1 MATNKELVQ
10 QAVAAI
16 PLWRAFLDLRDAEQD
31 AILAEMR
38 NENPNESKP
47 KKLIKSLTARFR
59 SQPTTAS
66 RPNVPVN
73 QTPLTPK
80 AEVPLN
86 LVAEEPVVEI
96 PISEGVEK
104 ITAENDLL
112 DKEVEVNLP
121 TSSPTRT
128 NSGGKNEVTPRVVPV
143 TTKEPIQQV
152 SEDNDNDDDDNDN
165 EFKNLF

>member
-16 PLWRAFLDLRDAEQD
+16 PLWRAFLDQKEAEQD

-38 NENPNESKP
+38 NENPHESKP

-59 SQPTTAS
+59 SQPTTAITAKEPFTAPETS
-66 RPNVPVN
+66 SV
-73 QTPLTPK
+73 
-80 AEVPLN
+80 EVPLN
-86 LVAEEPVVEI
+86 LVAEEQVVEI
-96 PISEGVEK
+96 PLSEEAKQIKV
-104 ITAENDLL
+104 ENDLL
-112 DKEVEVNLP
+112 NQEIEVNLP
-121 TSSPTRT
+121 TPSPTSI
-128 NSGGKNEVTPRVVPV
+128 NSGGSNEVAPRVVPV

-152 SEDNDNDDDDNDN
+152 SEDNDDNDN